1 MGVAK
6 NDDLGRMLVKEI
18 QRTPVQSQMHYREV
32 QEQQIK
38 RGYRTEPDAKRQ
50 SVRPCGACRIH
61 ISPDVNRRA
70 YFLQFLKQLRSPD
83 IPCVENEPGTVLLED
98 GKQSGMG
105 PPVGIGKDGNKVM
118 SRIGQF
124 DGPGNVS
131 LVHLGDFLNTFWEG
145 HK

>member
-6 NDDLGRMLVKEI
+6 NDDVSRMLVKEI
-18 QRTPVQSQMHYREV
+18 HRILVQFQMRYSKM

-38 RGYRTEPDAKRQ
+38 GRYRTERDAKRQ
-50 SVRPCGACRIH
+50 SVRPRGACRIH
-61 ISPDVNRRA
+61 ISPYVYRRA
-70 YFLQFLKQLRSPD
+70 YFLQFFKQLRSPD
-83 IPCVENEPGTVLLED
+83 IPCVENEPGPVLLED

-131 LVHLGDFLNTFWEG
+131 LG
-145 HK
+145 H

>member
-1 MGVAK
+1 MTK
-6 NDDLGRMLVKEI
+6 NDDVSRMLVKEI
-18 QRTPVQSQMHYREV
+18 QRTPVQSQLRYSEV

-38 RGYRTEPDAKRQ
+38 AGYRTEPDAKRQ
-50 SVRPCGACRIH
+50 RVRPCGACRIY

-70 YFLQFLKQLRSPD
+70 YFLQFLKQLRSTD
-83 IPCVENEPGTVLLED
+83 IPCVEDELGMVLLED
-98 GKQSGMG
+98 RKQGG
-105 PPVGIGKDGNKVM
+105 IGLPVRIGKDGNKVM

-131 LVHLGDFLNTFWEG
+131 LGHLGDFLNTFWEG